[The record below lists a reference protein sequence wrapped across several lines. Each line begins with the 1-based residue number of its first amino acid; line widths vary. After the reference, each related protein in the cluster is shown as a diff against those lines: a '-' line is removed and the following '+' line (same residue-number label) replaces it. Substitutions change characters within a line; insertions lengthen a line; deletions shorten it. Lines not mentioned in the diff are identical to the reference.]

1 MGLAG
6 IKTYSAIMCKIV
18 LGVGQLRT
26 HLKVVYLLLNGE
38 HIMES
43 IYIRDICEIVVVIL

>member
-6 IKTYSAIMCKIV
+6 IKTYSAIMCKII

-26 HLKVVYLLLNGE
+26 HLKVVYLLLE
-38 HIMES
+38 KRSSLCKTDKMTKL
-43 IYIRDICEIVVVIL
+43 VIIEVMK